1 MNSLRYYPKKR
12 LTNCIKFKQMKY
24 LIIALLFLPMIS
36 FGQNPKIKDFK
47 ITILSTMLSDSY
59 IGEWGFSAMIE
70 VDGERILFDAGSR
83 ENTVV
88 QNAKELNINLDNI
101 DNIFLSHNHKDH
113 TGGLITLKKEYPNSF
128 KNAHVGEGIF
138 YSRPNPDGDGNYV
151 LSNRNT
157 IENLGI
163 KFISHK
169 NPTQLV
175 PGVWTTGPVPRKY
188 DEKNWSGVSKM
199 SDSKGNL
206 VEDVIP
212 EDQSLFF
219 DTENGIVLLSG
230 CSHAGLANILDYVQ
244 KIIPG
249 RPIYKIIGGFHLL
262 KLNNDKL
269 EWTAGKMREAGVN
282 YFVGAHCTGLNSTYS
297 IRNFLG
303 LTSVS
308 ALVGSVGTIITAKGI
323 FPGFME

>member
-1 MNSLRYYPKKR
+1 
-12 LTNCIKFKQMKY
+12 MKH

-36 FGQNPKIKDFK
+36 YGQNSKIKDFK
-47 ITILSTMLSDSY
+47 ITILSTMLSDFHT
-59 IGEWGFSAMIE
+59 GEWGFSAMIE

-88 QNAKELNINLDNI
+88 QNSKELNINLDNI
-101 DNIFLSHNHKDH
+101 DNIYLSHNHKDH

-138 YSRPNPDGDGNYV
+138 YSRPNSEGDDNYI
-151 LSNRNT
+151 LSNKNT
-157 IENLGI
+157 LENLGI

-169 NPTQLV
+169 NPTQLI
-175 PGVWTTGPVPRKY
+175 PGLWTTGQVPRKY

-199 SDSKGNL
+199 IDSKGNL
-206 VEDVIP
+206 VEDIIP

-219 DTENGIVLLSG
+219 DTENGIVLISG
-230 CSHAGLANILDYVQ
+230 CGHAGLANTLDYVQ

-269 EWTAGKMREAGVN
+269 EWTAKKMREAGVN

-303 LTSVS
+303 LTSES
-308 ALVGSVGTIITAKGI
+308 ALVGSVGTVITAKGI
-323 FPGFME
+323 FPGYME

>member
-1 MNSLRYYPKKR
+1 
-12 LTNCIKFKQMKY
+12 MKN

-36 FGQNPKIKDFK
+36 FGQNLKIKDFK
-47 ITILSTMLSDSY
+47 ITILSTMLSDSH

-70 VDGERILFDAGSR
+70 VDGKRILFDAGSR
-83 ENTVV
+83 ENTVL

-101 DNIFLSHNHKDH
+101 DNIYLSHNHKDH

-138 YSRPNPDGDGNYV
+138 YSRPNSEGDDNYI
-151 LSNRNT
+151 LSNKNT
-157 IENLGI
+157 LENLGI

-169 NPTQLV
+169 NPTQLI
-175 PGVWTTGPVPRKY
+175 PGLWTTGQVPRKY

-199 SDSKGNL
+199 IDSKGNI
-206 VEDVIP
+206 VEDIIP

-219 DTENGIVLLSG
+219 DTENGIVLISG
-230 CSHAGLANILDYVQ
+230 CGHAGLANTLDYVQ

>member
-1 MNSLRYYPKKR
+1 
-12 LTNCIKFKQMKY
+12 MKH

-36 FGQNPKIKDFK
+36 YGQNSKIKDFK
-47 ITILSTMLSDSY
+47 ITILSTMLSDSH

-70 VDGERILFDAGSR
+70 VDGERILFDAGSK
-83 ENTVV
+83 ENTVL

-101 DNIFLSHNHKDH
+101 DNIYLSHNHKDH

-138 YSRPNPDGDGNYV
+138 YSRPNSEGDDNYI
-151 LSNRNT
+151 LSNKNT
-157 IENLGI
+157 LENLGI

-169 NPTQLV
+169 NPTQLI
-175 PGVWTTGPVPRKY
+175 PGLWTTGQVPRKY

-199 SDSKGNL
+199 IDSKGNI
-206 VEDVIP
+206 VEDIIP

-219 DTENGIVLLSG
+219 DTENGIVLISG
-230 CSHAGLANILDYVQ
+230 CGHAGLANTLDYVQ

-269 EWTAGKMREAGVN
+269 EWTAKKMREAGVN

-303 LTSVS
+303 LTSES
-308 ALVGSVGTIITAKGI
+308 ALVGSVGTVITAKGI
-323 FPGFME
+323 FPGYME

>member
-1 MNSLRYYPKKR
+1 MK
-12 LTNCIKFKQMKY
+12 KY
-24 LIIALLFLPMIS
+24 LLILLFTPIIS

-47 ITILSTMLSDSY
+47 ITILSTMLSDFHT
-59 IGEWGFSAMIE
+59 GEWGFSAMIE

-83 ENTVV
+83 ENTVL
-88 QNAKELNINLDNI
+88 QNAKELNINLDKI
-101 DNIFLSHNHKDH
+101 DNIFISHNHKDH

-138 YSRPNPDGDGNYV
+138 YSRPNPDGDGNYI
-151 LSNRNT
+151 LSSRNT
-157 IENLGI
+157 LENLGI

-175 PGVWTTGPVPRKY
+175 PGVWTTGQVPRKY

-199 SDSKGNL
+199 IDSEGNT
-206 VEDVIP
+206 VEDIIP

-219 DTENGIVLLSG
+219 DTENGIVLISG
-230 CSHAGLANILDYVQ
+230 CGHAGLANTLDYVK

-262 KLNNDKL
+262 KLSNDKL

-303 LTSVS
+303 LTSER
-308 ALVGSVGTIITAKGI
+308 ALVGSVGTVITAKGI
-323 FPGFME
+323 FPGYME

>member
-1 MNSLRYYPKKR
+1 
-12 LTNCIKFKQMKY
+12 
-24 LIIALLFLPMIS
+24 MIS

-47 ITILSTMLSDSY
+47 ITILSTMLSDSH

-88 QNAKELNINLDNI
+88 QNAKELSINLDNI

-128 KNAHVGEGIF
+128 KKAHVGEGIF
-138 YSRPNPDGDGNYV
+138 YSRPNAEGDDNYI
-151 LSNRNT
+151 LSNKNT
-157 IENLGI
+157 LENLGI

-169 NPTQLV
+169 NPTQLI
-175 PGVWTTGPVPRKY
+175 PGLWTTGQVPRKY

-199 SDSKGNL
+199 IDSKGNI
-206 VEDVIP
+206 VEDIIP

-219 DTENGIVLLSG
+219 DTENGIVLISG
-230 CSHAGLANILDYVQ
+230 CGHAGLANTLDYVQ

-269 EWTAGKMREAGVN
+269 EWTAKKMREAGVN

-303 LTSVS
+303 LTSER
-308 ALVGSVGTIITAKGI
+308 ALVGSVGTVITAKGI
-323 FPGFME
+323 FPGYME

>member
-1 MNSLRYYPKKR
+1 MK
-12 LTNCIKFKQMKY
+12 KY
-24 LIIALLFLPMIS
+24 LLILLFTPIIS

-47 ITILSTMLSDSY
+47 ITILSTMLSDFHT
-59 IGEWGFSAMIE
+59 GEWGFSAMIE

-83 ENTVV
+83 ENTVL
-88 QNAKELNINLDNI
+88 QNAKELNINLDNL
-101 DNIFLSHNHKDH
+101 DNIFISHNHKDH

-138 YSRPNPDGDGNYV
+138 YSRPNPDGDGNYI
-151 LSNRNT
+151 LSSRNT
-157 IENLGI
+157 LENLGI

-175 PGVWTTGPVPRKY
+175 PGVWTTGQVPRKY

-199 SDSKGNL
+199 IDSKGNT
-206 VEDVIP
+206 VEDIIP

-219 DTENGIVLLSG
+219 DTENGIVLISG
-230 CSHAGLANILDYVQ
+230 CGHAGLANTLDYVQ

-262 KLNNDKL
+262 KLSNDKL

-297 IRNFLG
+297 IRHFLG
-303 LTSVS
+303 LTSES
-308 ALVGSVGTIITAKGI
+308 ALVGSVGTVITAKGI
-323 FPGFME
+323 FPGYME

>member
-1 MNSLRYYPKKR
+1 
-12 LTNCIKFKQMKY
+12 MKH

-47 ITILSTMLSDSY
+47 ITILSTMLSDSH

-88 QNAKELNINLDNI
+88 QNAKELSINLDNI

-128 KNAHVGEGIF
+128 KKAHVGEGIF
-138 YSRPNPDGDGNYV
+138 YSRPNAEGDDNYI
-151 LSNRNT
+151 LSNKNT
-157 IENLGI
+157 LENLGI

-169 NPTQLV
+169 NPTQLI
-175 PGVWTTGPVPRKY
+175 PGLWTTGQVPRKY

-199 SDSKGNL
+199 IDSKGNI
-206 VEDVIP
+206 VEDIIP

-219 DTENGIVLLSG
+219 DTENGIVLISG
-230 CSHAGLANILDYVQ
+230 CGHAGLANTLDYVQ

-269 EWTAGKMREAGVN
+269 EWTAKKMREAGVN

-303 LTSVS
+303 LTSES
-308 ALVGSVGTIITAKGI
+308 ALVGSVGTVITAKGI
-323 FPGFME
+323 FPGYME

>member
-1 MNSLRYYPKKR
+1 
-12 LTNCIKFKQMKY
+12 MKH
-24 LIIALLFLPMIS
+24 LIIALLLLPIIS

-47 ITILSTMLSDSY
+47 ITILSTMLSDFHT
-59 IGEWGFSAMIE
+59 GEWGFSAMIE
-70 VDGERILFDAGSR
+70 ADGKRILFDAGSR
-83 ENTVV
+83 ENTVL

-101 DNIFLSHNHKDH
+101 DNIYLSHNHKDH

-138 YSRPNPDGDGNYV
+138 YSRPNSEGDGNYI
-151 LSNRNT
+151 LSNKNT
-157 IENLGI
+157 LENLGI
-163 KFISHK
+163 KFIIHK

-175 PGVWTTGPVPRKY
+175 PGLWTTGQVPRKY

-199 SDSKGNL
+199 IDSKGNI
-206 VEDVIP
+206 VEDLIP

-219 DTENGIVLLSG
+219 DTENGIVLISG
-230 CSHAGLANILDYVQ
+230 CGHAGLANTLDYIQ

-269 EWTAGKMREAGVN
+269 EWTAKKMREAGVK

-303 LTSVS
+303 LTSES
-308 ALVGSVGTIITAKGI
+308 ALVGSVGTVITAKGI
-323 FPGFME
+323 FPGYME

>member
-1 MNSLRYYPKKR
+1 
-12 LTNCIKFKQMKY
+12 MKH

-47 ITILSTMLSDSY
+47 ITILSTMLSDFHT
-59 IGEWGFSAMIE
+59 GEWGFSAMIE

-101 DNIFLSHNHKDH
+101 DNIYLSHNHKDH

-138 YSRPNPDGDGNYV
+138 YSRPNSEGDDNYI
-151 LSNRNT
+151 LSNKNT
-157 IENLGI
+157 LENLGI

-169 NPTQLV
+169 NPTQLI
-175 PGVWTTGPVPRKY
+175 PGLWTTGQVPRKY

-199 SDSKGNL
+199 IDSKGNI
-206 VEDVIP
+206 VEDIIP

-219 DTENGIVLLSG
+219 DTENGIVLISG
-230 CSHAGLANILDYVQ
+230 CGHAGLANTLDYVQ

-269 EWTAGKMREAGVN
+269 EWTAKKMREAGVK

-303 LTSVS
+303 LTSKS
-308 ALVGSVGTIITAKGI
+308 ALVGSVGTVITAKGI
-323 FPGFME
+323 FPGYME

>member
-1 MNSLRYYPKKR
+1 
-12 LTNCIKFKQMKY
+12 
-24 LIIALLFLPMIS
+24 MIS

-47 ITILSTMLSDSY
+47 ITILSTMLSDFHT
-59 IGEWGFSAMIE
+59 GEWGFSAMIE

-88 QNAKELNINLDNI
+88 QNAKELNINLDSL
-101 DNIFLSHNHKDH
+101 DNIYLSHNHKDH

-138 YSRPNPDGDGNYV
+138 YSRPHFGNGNYI
-151 LSNRNT
+151 LSNKNT
-157 IENLGI
+157 LENLGI
-163 KFISHK
+163 KFITHK

-175 PGVWTTGPVPRKY
+175 PGVWTTGQVPRKY
-188 DEKNWSGVSKM
+188 EEKNWSDLGKM
-199 SDSKGNL
+199 IDSKGNT
-206 VEDVIP
+206 VEDIIP

-219 DTENGIVLLSG
+219 DTENGIVLISG
-230 CSHAGLANILDYVQ
+230 CGHAGLANTLDYVQ

-262 KLNNDKL
+262 KLSNDKL
-269 EWTAGKMREAGVN
+269 EWTAGKMREAGVK

-303 LTSVS
+303 LTSES
-308 ALVGSVGTIITAKGI
+308 ALVGSVGTVITAKGI
-323 FPGFME
+323 FPGYME

>member
-1 MNSLRYYPKKR
+1 
-12 LTNCIKFKQMKY
+12 MKH

-47 ITILSTMLSDSY
+47 ITILSTMLSDSH

-70 VDGERILFDAGSR
+70 FDGKRILFDAGSR

-101 DNIFLSHNHKDH
+101 DNIYLSHNHKDH

-138 YSRPNPDGDGNYV
+138 YSRPNSEGDDNYI
-151 LSNRNT
+151 LSNKNT
-157 IENLGI
+157 LENLGI

-169 NPTQLV
+169 NPTQLI
-175 PGVWTTGPVPRKY
+175 PGLWTTGQVPRKY

-199 SDSKGNL
+199 IDSKGNI
-206 VEDVIP
+206 VEDIIP

-219 DTENGIVLLSG
+219 DTENGIVLISG
-230 CSHAGLANILDYVQ
+230 CGHAGLANTLEYVQ

-282 YFVGAHCTGLNSTYS
+282 YLVGAHCTGLNSTYS

-303 LTSVS
+303 LTSKS

>member
-1 MNSLRYYPKKR
+1 MK
-12 LTNCIKFKQMKY
+12 KY
-24 LIIALLFLPMIS
+24 LLILLLTPIIS

-47 ITILSTMLSDSY
+47 ITILSTMLSDFH

-83 ENTVV
+83 ENTVL
-88 QNAKELNINLDNI
+88 QNAKELNINLDNL
-101 DNIFLSHNHKDH
+101 DNIFISHNHKDH

-138 YSRPNPDGDGNYV
+138 YSRPNPDGDGNYI
-151 LSNRNT
+151 LSSRNT
-157 IENLGI
+157 LENLGI
-163 KFISHK
+163 KFITHK

-175 PGVWTTGPVPRKY
+175 SGVWTTGQVPRKY

-199 SDSKGNL
+199 IDSKGNT
-206 VEDVIP
+206 VEDIIP

-219 DTENGIVLLSG
+219 DTENGIVLISG
-230 CSHAGLANILDYVQ
+230 CGHAGLANTLDYVQ

-262 KLNNDKL
+262 KLTNDKL
-269 EWTAGKMREAGVN
+269 EWTAGKMRDAGVN

-303 LTSVS
+303 LTSER
-308 ALVGSVGTIITAKGI
+308 ALVGSVGTVITAKRI
-323 FPGFME
+323 FPGYME

>member
-1 MNSLRYYPKKR
+1 
-12 LTNCIKFKQMKY
+12 
-24 LIIALLFLPMIS
+24 MIS

-47 ITILSTMLSDSY
+47 ITILSTMLSDFHT
-59 IGEWGFSAMIE
+59 GEWGFSAMIE

-101 DNIFLSHNHKDH
+101 DNIYLSHNHKDH
-113 TGGLITLKKEYPNSF
+113 TGGLITLKKKYPNSF

-138 YSRPNPDGDGNYV
+138 YSRPNSEGDDNYI
-151 LSNRNT
+151 LSNKNT
-157 IENLGI
+157 LENLGI

-169 NPTQLV
+169 NPTQLI
-175 PGVWTTGPVPRKY
+175 PGLWTTGQVPRKY

-199 SDSKGNL
+199 IDSKGNI
-206 VEDVIP
+206 VEDIIP

-219 DTENGIVLLSG
+219 DTENGIVLISG
-230 CSHAGLANILDYVQ
+230 CGHAGLANTLDYVQ

-269 EWTAGKMREAGVN
+269 EWTAKKMREAGVN

-303 LTSVS
+303 LTSES
-308 ALVGSVGTIITAKGI
+308 ALVGSVGTVITAKGI
-323 FPGFME
+323 FPGYME

>member
-1 MNSLRYYPKKR
+1 
-12 LTNCIKFKQMKY
+12 MKY

-36 FGQNPKIKDFK
+36 FGQNPQIKDFK
-47 ITILSTMLSDSY
+47 ITILSTILFDFHT
-59 IGEWGFSAMIE
+59 GGWGFSAMIE

-88 QNAKELNINLDNI
+88 QNAKELNINLDNL
-101 DNIFLSHNHKDH
+101 DNIYLSHNHKDH

-138 YSRPNPDGDGNYV
+138 YSRPNPDGDGNYI
-151 LSNRNT
+151 LSNKYT
-157 IENLGI
+157 LENLGI
-163 KFISHK
+163 KFITHK

-175 PGVWTTGPVPRKY
+175 PGVWTTGQVPRKY

-199 SDSKGNL
+199 IDSEGNT
-206 VEDVIP
+206 VEDIIP

-219 DTENGIVLLSG
+219 DTENGIVLISG
-230 CSHAGLANILDYVQ
+230 CGHAGLANTLDYVQ

-262 KLNNDKL
+262 KLSNDKL
-269 EWTAGKMREAGVN
+269 EWTAGKMREAGVK

-297 IRNFLG
+297 IRHFLG
-303 LTSVS
+303 LT
-308 ALVGSVGTIITAKGI
+308 
-323 FPGFME
+323 